1 MVAQL
6 IVNGFVTGLLLAL
19 PALALT
25 LIFGVLK
32 FPNFA
37 IGAMLTFGAYA
48 AWFANVRLGLSL
60 AAAAAVS
67 MLATV
72 GIALASDRLVFSRMR
87 DRGAITLLVSSMGVA
102 FVIENIC
109 RFAFGND
116 ARNLDVSVARPIRWH
131 GIRINH
137 EQILT
142 AAIVIATL
150 IVLHVLLRHTPLG
163 RAMRAVADNASLAAV
178 RGVERETIAAVT
190 WAIAGALTAL
200 SGVLAALD
208 RALDPLIG
216 WNFQI
221 PIFAAAILGGLGNPA
236 GAVLGA
242 LIIGL
247 TEELSALVIPTNY
260 RQAVGFLI
268 ILLLLMF
275 RSHGLFGRKEI
286 RK

>member
-1 MVAQL
+1 MIAQL
-6 IVNGFVTGLLLAL
+6 VVNGIVTGLLLAL

-37 IGAMLTFGAYA
+37 IGSMLTFGAYA
-48 AWFANVRLGLSL
+48 AWFANARMGASL
-60 AAAAAVS
+60 AVAVVVAIFAT
-67 MLATV
+67 ML
-72 GIALASDRLVFSRMR
+72 IALASDRLVFARMR
-87 DRGAITLLVSSMGVA
+87 DRGAIALLVSSMGVA

-116 ARNLDVSVARPIRWH
+116 ARNLDVGVARPIRWN

-142 AAIVIATL
+142 AAVVIVAL

-163 RAMRAVADNASLAAV
+163 RAMRAVADNAPLAAV
-178 RGVERETIAAVT
+178 RGVERDVIAAVT

-221 PIFAAAILGGLGNPA
+221 PIFAAAILGGLGSPG

-247 TEELSALVIPTNY
+247 AEELSALVIPTNY

-268 ILLLLMF
+268 ILLLLLF